1 MPVIKDVMLKDSEI
15 LTEAENNQ
23 VLNYKEMEEEVT
35 QMLNEAKRSSNSQNI
50 LEKYFRAIEK
60 FPPLSREEEIE
71 LAIRAQNGDQE
82 ARSKLILSN
91 LRFVITVAKSY
102 INTGIPFADL
112 ISEGN
117 IGLMTAV
124 DRFDPHRGIHFISY
138 AVWWIK
144 QAILKYI
151 AERSRLVRFPMNRT
165 NELLKIE
172 RFINDYMAKH
182 GTAPDSE
189 TISKN
194 LGISKEDVELL
205 LSRKSRDYVS
215 FYSNVFD
222 DSDVTFGE
230 VFDVDSETPEE
241 IAINNSIREE
251 IRKIIDSLP
260 EREREVIKY
269 RFGFYG
275 KEYSLKEVGEI
286 MNLTKERIRQIE
298 NKALEKIKEIIKT
311 KSPELIGTY
320 SN

>member
-1 MPVIKDVMLKDSEI
+1 MQVVKDVMLEDSEI

-23 VLNYKEMEEEVT
+23 VVNYKEIEEEVT

-71 LAIRAQNGDQE
+71 LAIRAQNGDRE

-102 INTGIPFADL
+102 INTGISFADL

-172 RFINDYMAKH
+172 RFINDYISKH

-230 VFDVDSETPEE
+230 VFDIDSETPEE

-311 KSPELIGTY
+311 KSPELIDT
-320 SN
+320 N

>member
-1 MPVIKDVMLKDSEI
+1 MPVVKDAMLKDSEI
-15 LTEAENNQ
+15 LIEAENNQ
-23 VLNYKEMEEEVT
+23 VVNYKEMEEEVT

-91 LRFVITVAKSY
+91 LRFVITVAKNY

-172 RFINDYMAKH
+172 RFINDYIAKH

>member
-1 MPVIKDVMLKDSEI
+1 MQVVKDVMLKDSEI

-23 VLNYKEMEEEVT
+23 VVNYKEMEEEVT

-91 LRFVITVAKSY
+91 LRFVITVAKNY

-172 RFINDYMAKH
+172 RFINDYIAKH

-311 KSPELIGTY
+311 KSPELIGT
-320 SN
+320 N

>member
-1 MPVIKDVMLKDSEI
+1 MPVVKDVMLEDSEI

-23 VLNYKEMEEEVT
+23 VVNYKEMEEEVT

-117 IGLMTAV
+117 VGLMTAV

-311 KSPELIGTY
+311 KSPELIDT
-320 SN
+320 N

>member
-1 MPVIKDVMLKDSEI
+1 MPVVKDVMLEDSEI
-15 LTEAENNQ
+15 LTEDENNQ
-23 VLNYKEMEEEVT
+23 VVNYKEMEEEVT

-91 LRFVITVAKSY
+91 LRFVITVAKNY

-172 RFINDYMAKH
+172 RFINDYIAKH

>member
-1 MPVIKDVMLKDSEI
+1 MSVVKDVMLKDSEI

-23 VLNYKEMEEEVT
+23 VVNYKEMEEEVT

-50 LEKYFRAIEK
+50 LEKYFRSIEK

-172 RFINDYMAKH
+172 RFINDYIAKH
-182 GTAPDSE
+182 GTAPESE

-298 NKALEKIKEIIKT
+298 NKALEKIREIIKT
-311 KSPELIGTY
+311 KSPELIDT
-320 SN
+320 N

>member
-1 MPVIKDVMLKDSEI
+1 MSVIKDVMLKDSEI
-15 LTEAENNQ
+15 LTEAEDNQ
-23 VLNYKEMEEEVT
+23 VVNYKEMEEEVT

>member
-23 VLNYKEMEEEVT
+23 VVNYKEMEEEVT

>member
-1 MPVIKDVMLKDSEI
+1 MSVVKDVMLEDSEI

-23 VLNYKEMEEEVT
+23 VVNYKEMEEEVT

-91 LRFVITVAKSY
+91 LRFVITVAKNY

-172 RFINDYMAKH
+172 RFINDYIAKH
-182 GTAPDSE
+182 GTAPDSK

>member
-1 MPVIKDVMLKDSEI
+1 MPVVKDVMLEDSEI

-23 VLNYKEMEEEVT
+23 VVNYKEMEEEVT

-91 LRFVITVAKSY
+91 LRFVITVAKNY

-172 RFINDYMAKH
+172 RFINDYIAKH

>member
-1 MPVIKDVMLKDSEI
+1 MPVVKDVMLEDSEI
-15 LTEAENNQ
+15 LTETENNQ
-23 VLNYKEMEEEVT
+23 VVNYKEMEEEVT

-172 RFINDYMAKH
+172 RFINDYIAKH

-311 KSPELIGTY
+311 KSPELIGT
-320 SN
+320 N

>member
-1 MPVIKDVMLKDSEI
+1 MLKDSEI

-23 VLNYKEMEEEVT
+23 VVNYKEMEEEVT

>member
-1 MPVIKDVMLKDSEI
+1 MQVIKDVMLKDSEI
-15 LTEAENNQ
+15 LTEGKDNQ
-23 VLNYKEMEEEVT
+23 VVNYKEMEEEVT

-91 LRFVITVAKSY
+91 LRFVITIAKSY

-311 KSPELIGTY
+311 KSPELIDT
-320 SN
+320 N

>member
-1 MPVIKDVMLKDSEI
+1 MSVVKDVMLEDSEI

-23 VLNYKEMEEEVT
+23 VVNYKEMEEEVT

-50 LEKYFRAIEK
+50 LEKYFKAIEK

-172 RFINDYMAKH
+172 RFINDYIAKH
-182 GTAPDSE
+182 GTAPESE

-298 NKALEKIKEIIKT
+298 NKALEKIREIIKT
-311 KSPELIGTY
+311 KSPELIDT
-320 SN
+320 N

>member
-15 LTEAENNQ
+15 LTEAEDNQ
-23 VLNYKEMEEEVT
+23 VVNYKEMEEEVT

>member
-1 MPVIKDVMLKDSEI
+1 MPVVKDVMLEDSEI

-23 VLNYKEMEEEVT
+23 VVNYKEIEEEVT

-91 LRFVITVAKSY
+91 LRFVITVAKNY

-172 RFINDYMAKH
+172 RFINDYVAKH

-311 KSPELIGTY
+311 KSPELIGT
-320 SN
+320 N

>member
-1 MPVIKDVMLKDSEI
+1 MPVVKDVMLEDSEI
-15 LTEAENNQ
+15 LTETEDNQ
-23 VLNYKEMEEEVT
+23 VVNYKEMEEEVT

-91 LRFVITVAKSY
+91 LRFVITVAKNY

-172 RFINDYMAKH
+172 RFINDYIAKH

-311 KSPELIGTY
+311 KSPELIGT
-320 SN
+320 N

>member
-1 MPVIKDVMLKDSEI
+1 MPVAKDVMLEDSEI

-23 VLNYKEMEEEVT
+23 VVNYKEMEEEVT

-50 LEKYFRAIEK
+50 LEKYFRSIEK

-91 LRFVITVAKSY
+91 LRFVITVAKNY

-172 RFINDYMAKH
+172 RFINDYIAKH

-311 KSPELIGTY
+311 KSPELIGT
-320 SN
+320 N

>member
-1 MPVIKDVMLKDSEI
+1 MPVVKDVMLEDSEI

-23 VLNYKEMEEEVT
+23 VVNYKEMEEEVT

-91 LRFVITVAKSY
+91 LRFVITVAKNY

-172 RFINDYMAKH
+172 RFINDYIAKH

-298 NKALEKIKEIIKT
+298 NKALEKIREIIKT
-311 KSPELIGTY
+311 KSPELIDT
-320 SN
+320 N

>member
-1 MPVIKDVMLKDSEI
+1 MQVVKDVMLKDSEI

-23 VLNYKEMEEEVT
+23 VVNYKEMEEEVT

-172 RFINDYMAKH
+172 RFINDYIAKH

-311 KSPELIGTY
+311 KSPELIDT
-320 SN
+320 N

>member
-1 MPVIKDVMLKDSEI
+1 MSVIKDVMLKDSEI

-23 VLNYKEMEEEVT
+23 VVNYKEMEEEVT